1 MSAISAGTDVSDEE
15 DSEEHQGEN
24 GEVSESDY
32 ESDSEVLDTS
42 DKVKHLHSGNYH
54 EILQENEHF
63 DEFGRIYSTGK
74 RKTSVA
80 RVWIQEGSGQFIIN
94 GKRISEYFQVH
105 PREHAL
111 APLMATRSAG
121 FFDVWC
127 TVKGGGTLGKQAYIS
142 AAHCSFNSLYCL
154 SFFICSST

>member
-1 MSAISAGTDVSDEE
+1 MPDDSENEEDGEDHVKENDEE
-15 DSEEHQGEN
+15 EEELYPY
-24 GEVSESDY
+24 D
-32 ESDSEVLDTS
+32 
-42 DKVKHLHSGNYH
+42 
-54 EILQENEHF
+54 EILKMNEHF

-94 GKRISEYFQVH
+94 GKRISEYFQMH

-111 APLMATRSAG
+111 APFMATGSAG

-127 TVKGGGTLGKQAYIS
+127 TVKGGGTLGKFS
-142 AAHCSFNSLYCL
+142 MK
-154 SFFICSST
+154 